1 LCLEC
6 AFITIEVIRVSLV
19 KLPEGISAFSCSL
32 TKQGRALSS
41 IKEVDVPEG
50 NGTGIVWD
58 TSGHIVTNYH
68 VLASSLQALG
78 SAATATTGS
87 SDDFT
92 SLKKVALVTLQGPD
106 DVQRSYEARLV
117 GADRPRDLAV
127 LKIEV
132 APNELRPLMLG
143 QSSSLK
149 VGQQCLA
156 IGNPFGFDHTL
167 TTGVISGLNREIRSQ
182 AGSVIPGGIQTD
194 AAINPGNS
202 GGPLLDSTGRLIGVN
217 TAIFTPTGTSAGV
230 GFAIPV
236 DTVARV
242 VPQLITKGRVTRSS
256 LGVVVSVC
264 RGCQGGEGRAEDS
277 T

>member
-1 LCLEC
+1 
-6 AFITIEVIRVSLV
+6 VS
-19 KLPEGISAFSCSL
+19 K
-32 TKQGRALSS
+32 
-41 IKEVDVPEG
+41 
-50 NGTGIVWD
+50 
-58 TSGHIVTNYH
+58 
-68 VLASSLQALG
+68 
-78 SAATATTGS
+78 
-87 SDDFT
+87 
-92 SLKKVALVTLQGPD
+92 LKKVAFVTLEDRAGKQQAYPA
-106 DVQRSYEARLV
+106 YLV

-127 LKIEV
+127 VKV
-132 APNELRPLMLG
+132 NAPVNVLQPIVLGDSAALR
-143 QSSSLK
+143 

-202 GGPLLDSTGRLIGVN
+202 GGPLLDSSGRLIGVN

-242 VPQLITKGRVTRSS
+242 VPQLIAKGRVTRPA
-256 LGVVVSVC
+256 LGVQVGDWTGGSLLLLRHDGVVH
-264 RGCQGGEGRAEDS
+264 A